1 VLLLTVHAE
10 LLVGDAKSIYESG
23 FRGLCFYTISH
34 TQDELILKRT
44 NKHDLSGHLGD
55 GTNRLSYSCLLYRCQ
70 QTDHQHLRTA
80 AYRNLPNGQPLQSLN
95 TNI

>member
-1 VLLLTVHAE
+1 MLTVHAE

-44 NKHDLSGHLGD
+44 NKSINMIYLATLEMVQIAFHIL
-55 GTNRLSYSCLLYRCQ
+55 
-70 QTDHQHLRTA
+70 
-80 AYRNLPNGQPLQSLN
+80 AYCIGANKLTTS
-95 TNI
+95 I